1 MKLLL
6 AVPLMMLALLGG
18 PGDERRASEPE
29 LSEALAEQMAKKLAR
44 ITDWAARAEA
54 DATDPRNSRVVT
66 VLLEEEINS
75 YFKYRMSG
83 KIPAGVS
90 QVRFQ
95 LRPERPSTTALVDF
109 DRFKAASRRPIH
121 PLLDALLRGQHPV
134 AMRGR
139 FTSSNSAGVFHLEE
153 VSIGSLALRGALLE
167 LLVTHFIQ
175 PRYPKAAINRPF
187 ALPARIDQVVVE
199 ERRLLVHQR

>member
-1 MKLLL
+1 MIL
-6 AVPLMMLALLGG
+6 VLLGG
-18 PGDERRASEPE
+18 PADKRRASEPE

-54 DATDPRNSRVVT
+54 DATAPRNSRVVT

-75 YFKYRMSG
+75 YFKYRMG
-83 KIPAGVS
+83 RKIPAGVS

-109 DRFKAASRRPIH
+109 DRFEAASRRPIH
-121 PLLDALLRGQHPV
+121 PLLDALLRGRHPV

-139 FTSSNSAGVFHLEE
+139 FTSSNGAGVFHLEE
-153 VSIGSLALRGALLE
+153 ISIGE
-167 LLVTHFIQ
+167 LGPSRCPAGVARH
-175 PRYPKAAINRPF
+175 PF
-187 ALPARIDQVVVE
+187 HPAPLSQGRDQSPVCFAG
-199 ERRLLVHQR
+199 